1 MDDGEGAGQANGR
14 TEPLRNILAAK
25 ALARMGVSGGGGA
38 AAAAAARNP
47 EEVYFLL
54 GSREVYEQ

>member
-1 MDDGEGAGQANGR
+1 MDKGEGVGQANGR

-38 AAAAAARNP
+38 AAAAAALYP
-47 EEVYFLL
+47 EEV
-54 GSREVYEQ
+54 